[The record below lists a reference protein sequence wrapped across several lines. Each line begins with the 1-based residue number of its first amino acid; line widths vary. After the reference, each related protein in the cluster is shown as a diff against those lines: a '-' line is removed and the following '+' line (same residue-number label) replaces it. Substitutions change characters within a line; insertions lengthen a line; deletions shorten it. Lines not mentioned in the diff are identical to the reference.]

1 MSHLFMNP
9 KLILRILLAAMGL
22 STFAGGTLFAK
33 DKSESHATL
42 KLATD
47 SNPVDPDTL
56 LRASYTTV
64 IKNASQSVVYIA
76 TSKKVHANANP
87 ALNDPIFK
95 HFFGIPGAPGQ
106 GMPQDQHQE
115 SLGSG
120 IIVSADGYIITNNHV
135 VNGADDIK
143 IKFGKP
149 EKEYKATL
157 VGKDAEAD
165 LAVLK
170 IDAKDLTPAKL
181 ADSDVVQVGD
191 TVLAIG
197 NPFGI
202 GLTVTHGIVSALG
215 RNNLNIEAF
224 EDFIQTDASINPG
237 NSGGALVDL
246 KGRVIG
252 INTAIMSNG
261 GGSNGVGFAI
271 PINLV
276 KSVVEQLVAHGK
288 VARGFM
294 GVSLQELKPD
304 LAEQFGT
311 TRGALIGGTTPGAPA
326 DKAGLKSG
334 DVITK
339 LNNKLVDDPAQ
350 LRMSISQIA
359 PGTDVNI
366 EYLREGKTLKTKI
379 TLADRATNMP
389 QSQGKNATGG
399 ANDDGV
405 LNGVTVG
412 ELTKELRDQ
421 LNVPANING
430 ALVTDVDPTSASAR
444 AGLLK
449 GDVILDLDKHPVHNA
464 DDAVKLSESIK
475 GPKVLVR
482 YWREGASRFVVVDET
497 PQDK

>member
-1 MSHLFMNP
+1 MNL
-9 KLILRILLAAMGL
+9 KFLSRILLVALGIDVILAL
-22 STFAGGTLFAK
+22 PVSAK
-33 DKSESHATL
+33 DKPESHPAL
-42 KLATD
+42 KLVTD
-47 SNPVDPDTL
+47 SNPVDPNAM
-56 LRASYTTV
+56 LRASYAEV

-76 TSKKVHANANP
+76 TSKKVHTNTEP
-87 ALNDPIFK
+87 MLNDPVFR
-95 HFFGIPGAPGQ
+95 HFFGTPGGPNLGIPQ
-106 GMPQDQHQE
+106 NQLQE

-120 IIVSADGYIITNNHV
+120 IIVSANGYIITNNHV

-157 VGKDAEAD
+157 IGKDEEAD
-165 LAVLK
+165 IAILK
-170 IDAKDLTPAKL
+170 IDAKDLIPAKL
-181 ADSDVVQVGD
+181 ADSDIVQVGD

-237 NSGGALVDL
+237 NSGGALLDL

-252 INTAIMSNG
+252 VNTAIMSNS

-271 PINLV
+271 PVNLV

-288 VARGFM
+288 VSRGFM

-311 TRGALIGGTTPGAPA
+311 TRGALIGGTTVGAPA

-339 LNNKLVDDPAQ
+339 LNGKMVDDPAQ

-359 PGTDVNI
+359 PGTEVKV
-366 EYLREGKTLKTKI
+366 EYLREGKTYNTIVALG
-379 TLADRATNMP
+379 DRATNMP
-389 QSQGKNATGG
+389 QSQTGNATGG

-421 LNVPANING
+421 LNVPSNING
-430 ALVTDVDPTSASAR
+430 ALITDVDPSSASAH
-444 AGLLK
+444 AGLQK
-449 GDVILDLDKHPVHNA
+449 GDIILDLDKHIIHNA

-482 YWREGASRFVVVDET
+482 YWRSGASRFVVVDET
-497 PQDK
+497 PRDK